1 MKYDVN
7 YIASACGVYKNSIIN
22 YIKYCVEYGI
32 EVPQPIPYQSS
43 KYIFTKEDADKIIEM
58 FKNKKHGEM
67 AEYNYKHCWG
77 KKIRDKYPRNI

>member
-1 MKYDVN
+1 MQV
-7 YIASACGVYKNSIIN
+7 IGSLIN
-22 YIKYCVEYGI
+22 N
-32 EVPQPIPYQSS
+32 PILLADS